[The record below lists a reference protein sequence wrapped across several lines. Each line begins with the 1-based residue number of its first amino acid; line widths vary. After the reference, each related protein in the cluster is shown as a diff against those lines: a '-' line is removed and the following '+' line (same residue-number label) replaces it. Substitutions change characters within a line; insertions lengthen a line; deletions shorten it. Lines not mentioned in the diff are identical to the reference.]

1 MEEKANYFNNISQI
15 YNNVRPG
22 YPNEI
27 YKIISNHKVFDINS
41 NILEI
46 GAGNGIASQE
56 IYNHWHPK
64 LTLIEPGNN
73 LCGLL
78 YNKFKN
84 INNIK
89 IENTTF
95 EQYRNE
101 IFFDAIFSATAF
113 HWFDLMIKYKKSYDL
128 LKKNGILVLYW
139 NNYEIENN
147 DLADKIQKIYDKY
160 RKGFTDN
167 KSNYERIMK
176 KIENRRNEIEES
188 GYFTLI
194 EHKIIYN
201 ILEYTKDE
209 YIQLLRTFP
218 DHSELSND
226 FWFKIEQTIKEN
238 GNKINVIVIINLEI
252 ADRIQIRELKWTF

>member
-1 MEEKANYFNNISQI
+1 MEEKAYHFDINSQI

-27 YKIISNHKVFDINS
+27 YDIISTYKLFDNNS

-56 IYNHWHPK
+56 IYNQWHSK

-73 LCGLL
+73 FYGLL
-78 YNKFKN
+78 YNKFMN

-95 EQYRNE
+95 EQYKNE
-101 IFFDAIFSATAF
+101 ILFDAIFSATAF
-113 HWFDLMIKYKKSYDL
+113 HWLDLATKYKKSYDL

-160 RKGFTDN
+160 GKKFTDK
-167 KSNYERIMK
+167 KSNYERIMI
-176 KIENRRNEIEES
+176 KIENRKNEIEEC
-188 GYFTLI
+188 GYFKLI

-201 ILEYTKDE
+201 VLEYTKDE
-209 YIQLLRTFP
+209 YIQLLKTFP
-218 DHSELSND
+218 DHSELVND
-226 FWFKIEQTIKEN
+226 FWIEMGQILKEN
-238 GNKINVIVIINLEI
+238 GNKTNVIVIINLEI
-252 ADRIQIRELKWTF
+252 ADKIQIGR

>member
-1 MEEKANYFNNISQI
+1 MEEKANHFDINSQI

-27 YKIISNHKVFDINS
+27 YDIISTYKDFDNNS
-41 NILEI
+41 SILEI

-56 IYNHWHPK
+56 IYNKWQPK

-73 LCGLL
+73 FYGLL

-95 EQYRNE
+95 EQYKSE
-101 IFFDAIFSATAF
+101 ILFDAIFSATAF
-113 HWFDLMIKYKKSYDL
+113 HWLDLETKYKKSYDL
-128 LKKNGILVLYW
+128 LKKNGILILYW

-147 DLADKIQKIYDKY
+147 NLADKIQKIYDKY
-160 RKGFTDN
+160 EKRFTEK
-167 KSNYERIMK
+167 KSNYERIMI
-176 KIENRRNEIEES
+176 KIENRKNEIEES
-188 GYFTLI
+188 GYFKII

-201 ILEYTKDE
+201 VLEYTKDE
-209 YIQLLRTFP
+209 YIQLLKTFP
-218 DHSELSND
+218 DHSELVND
-226 FWFKIEQTIKEN
+226 FWIEMGQIIKEN

-252 ADRIQIRELKWTF
+252 ADKVQIGR

>member
-1 MEEKANYFNNISQI
+1 MEDKTNHFDINSQI

-27 YKIISNHKVFDINS
+27 YDIISTYKNFDINS

-56 IYNHWHPK
+56 IYNQWNSK

-73 LCGLL
+73 FYGLL

-89 IENTTF
+89 IENITF

-101 IFFDAIFSATAF
+101 ILFDAIFSATSF
-113 HWFDLMIKYKKSYDL
+113 HWLDLATKYKKSYDL

-139 NNYEIENN
+139 NNYEIQNN
-147 DLADKIQKIYDKY
+147 DLADKIQKIYGKY
-160 RKGFTDN
+160 SKEFTD
-167 KSNYERIMK
+167 KESNYERIIK
-176 KIENRRNEIEES
+176 KIENRKNEIEES
-188 GYFTLI
+188 RYFKLI

-201 ILEYTKDE
+201 VLEYTKDE
-209 YIQLLRTFP
+209 YIQLLKTFP
-218 DHSELSND
+218 DHSELVND
-226 FWFKIEQTIKEN
+226 FWIEMEHILKEN
-238 GNKINVIVIINLEI
+238 GDKISVIVIINLEI
-252 ADRIQIRELKWTF
+252 ADKIQIGR